1 MRLSTEQQASMAK
14 SLLALQQG
22 NERGFEDMLWLG
34 FGDKWKPLRQ
44 ALVRNGYLSNG
55 TGNALTLTERG
66 QKLLEKL
73 EHNAANAASGSIAG
87 LSDSTLQ

>member
-14 SLLALQQG
+14 SLLMLQQG

-34 FGDKWKPLRQ
+34 FGDKWKPLQQ

-66 QKLLEKL
+66 QMLLEKL
-73 EHNAANAASGSIAG
+73 EQNAANAASGSIAG